1 LRPPPAL
8 VKGSPRFPTSRPARK
23 ATHDSPNVSSLL
35 GRLTLEEKASLCLG
49 SDFWH
54 TAPVDRLGI
63 PRILVSDG
71 PHGLRRQPDEGDH
84 VGIGGSLPATCFPT
98 ASALG
103 SSWDV
108 DLARRVG
115 EALGREARDQG
126 VAVVL
131 GPGINIKRSPLCGR
145 NFEYLSEDPVV
156 SGDLGAALI
165 EGVQTQGVGTSVK
178 HYAANNQETD
188 RLRVSADVDERNPA

>member
-1 LRPPPAL
+1 M
-8 VKGSPRFPTSRPARK
+8 T
-23 ATHDSPNVSSLL
+23 TQNVSSLL

-63 PRILVSDG
+63 PRNLVLDG
-71 PHGLRRQPDEGDH
+71 PPGLRRQPDEGDH

-108 DLARRVG
+108 DLARRG
-115 EALGREARDQG
+115 GGALGRG
-126 VAVVL
+126 
-131 GPGINIKRSPLCGR
+131 GR
-145 NFEYLSEDPVV
+145 AH
-156 SGDLGAALI
+156 GA
-165 EGVQTQGVGTSVK
+165 GG
-178 HYAANNQETD
+178 
-188 RLRVSADVDERNPA
+188 